1 MSVFQLREIQVGKL
15 ERKIEVYFVIGL
27 GIVERRF
34 GELGRIR
41 SLVYWFE
48 GFLGLIEDLQRV
60 MKVNKNV
67 LRIFFNQKS
76 IGGFVVV
83 VVLLLRLCF

>member
-60 MKVNKNV
+60 KNV
-67 LRIFFNQKS
+67 LRIFFNQRS